1 MERRLTLKEKE
12 TLEETAVGADGQDS
26 NDGVDKDESIE
37 DAVDLS
43 QEIDH
48 YKSIAQRA
56 QADLVNY
63 RNRAIQE
70 LEESKRTVQFGL
82 LSRFISVVDDL
93 ERAMENLPEE
103 SQNEW
108 SEGIALVL
116 RNLEKILELEGVV
129 QIESLGKPFD
139 PKEHEA
145 LLYEENTEI
154 QDGQIV
160 SVIQQGYRLNERIIR
175 PARVTV
181 SKFIEKESQ
190 EDDLRKQED
199 K

>member
-1 MERRLTLKEKE
+1 MKKKE
-12 TLEETAVGADGQDS
+12 TPEDTAVGADGQDS

-37 DAVDLS
+37 DTVDLS

-154 QDGQIV
+154 EDGQIV

-181 SKFIEKESQ
+181 SKFVEKESQ

>member
-12 TLEETAVGADGQDS
+12 TLEDTAVGADGQDS

-154 QDGQIV
+154 EDGQIV

>member
-12 TLEETAVGADGQDS
+12 TLEDTAVGADGQDS

>member
-1 MERRLTLKEKE
+1 MKEKE
-12 TLEETAVGADGQDS
+12 TLEESAVGADGQDS

-154 QDGQIV
+154 QVGQIV
-160 SVIQQGYRLNERIIR
+160 SVIQQGYRLNDRIIR

-181 SKFIEKESQ
+181 SKLIEKESQ

>member
-154 QDGQIV
+154 EDGQIV

-181 SKFIEKESQ
+181 SKFVEKEIQ

>member
-1 MERRLTLKEKE
+1 MKEKE

-145 LLYEENTEI
+145 LLYEENT
-154 QDGQIV
+154 
-160 SVIQQGYRLNERIIR
+160 
-175 PARVTV
+175 
-181 SKFIEKESQ
+181 
-190 EDDLRKQED
+190 
-199 K
+199 

>member
-1 MERRLTLKEKE
+1 MERRPTLKKKE
-12 TLEETAVGADGQDS
+12 TPEDTAVGADGQDS

-154 QDGQIV
+154 EDGQIV

>member
-1 MERRLTLKEKE
+1 MERRPTLKKKE
-12 TLEETAVGADGQDS
+12 TPEDTAVGADGQDS

-37 DAVDLS
+37 DTVDLS

-154 QDGQIV
+154 EDGQIV

-190 EDDLRKQED
+190 EDYLRKKED

>member
-1 MERRLTLKEKE
+1 MKEKE

-154 QDGQIV
+154 EDGQIV
-160 SVIQQGYRLNERIIR
+160 SVILQGYRLNERIIR

-181 SKFIEKESQ
+181 SKFVEKESQ

>member
-1 MERRLTLKEKE
+1 MKEKE

-154 QDGQIV
+154 EDGQIV

>member
-1 MERRLTLKEKE
+1 MKEKE

-43 QEIDH
+43 QEIDP

-154 QDGQIV
+154 EDGQIV

>member
-1 MERRLTLKEKE
+1 MKEKE
-12 TLEETAVGADGQDS
+12 TSEDTVAEDDEQKTETGVLKEEL
-26 NDGVDKDESIE
+26 IE
-37 DAVDLS
+37 DAPDVS

-48 YKSIAQRA
+48 YKSMAQRA

-63 RNRAIQE
+63 RNRATQE
-70 LEESKRTVQFGL
+70 IEETKRIVQFGL

-103 SQNEW
+103 AQEEW
-108 SEGIALVL
+108 SEGVALVL
-116 RNLEKILELEGVV
+116 RNLEKILELEGVA

-139 PKEHEA
+139 PREHEA

-154 QDGQIV
+154 EDGLIV
-160 SVIQQGYRLNERIIR
+160 NVIQQGYRLNERIVR
-175 PARVTV
+175 PARVVV
-181 SKFIEKESQ
+181 SKFIEKENQ
-190 EDDLRKQED
+190 KDDLKKQED

>member
-1 MERRLTLKEKE
+1 MERRPTLKKKE
-12 TLEETAVGADGQDS
+12 TPEDTAVGADGQDS
-26 NDGVDKDESIE
+26 TDGLYKDESIE
-37 DAVDLS
+37 DTVDLS

-48 YKSIAQRA
+48 YKAIAQRA

-154 QDGQIV
+154 EDGQIV

-181 SKFIEKESQ
+181 SKFVEKESQ

>member
-1 MERRLTLKEKE
+1 MKEKE
-12 TLEETAVGADGQDS
+12 TLEDTAVGADGQDS

-154 QDGQIV
+154 EDGQIV

>member
-12 TLEETAVGADGQDS
+12 TLEDTAVGADGQDS

-37 DAVDLS
+37 DTVDLS

-154 QDGQIV
+154 EDGQIV

>member
-1 MERRLTLKEKE
+1 MKEKE
-12 TLEETAVGADGQDS
+12 TPEDTAVGADGQDS
-26 NDGVDKDESIE
+26 NDGVDIDESIE

-70 LEESKRTVQFGL
+70 LEETKRTVQFAL

-103 SQNEW
+103 AQNEW
-108 SEGIALVL
+108 SEGVALVL

-154 QDGQIV
+154 EDGQIV

>member
-1 MERRLTLKEKE
+1 MKKKE
-12 TLEETAVGADGQDS
+12 TPEDTAVGADGQDS

-37 DAVDLS
+37 DTVDLS

-154 QDGQIV
+154 EDGQIV

>member
-26 NDGVDKDESIE
+26 NDGVDKDETIE

-154 QDGQIV
+154 EDGQIV

>member
-1 MERRLTLKEKE
+1 MERRPTLKKKE
-12 TLEETAVGADGQDS
+12 TPEDTAVGADGQDS

-37 DAVDLS
+37 DTVDLS

-154 QDGQIV
+154 EDGQIV

>member
-1 MERRLTLKEKE
+1 MKEKE

-154 QDGQIV
+154 EDGQIV

-181 SKFIEKESQ
+181 SKFVEKESQ

>member
-26 NDGVDKDESIE
+26 NAGVDKDESIE

-154 QDGQIV
+154 EDGQIV

>member
-12 TLEETAVGADGQDS
+12 TPEDTAVGADGQDS
-26 NDGVDKDESIE
+26 NDGVDIDESIE

-70 LEESKRTVQFGL
+70 LEETKRTVQFAL

-103 SQNEW
+103 AQNEW
-108 SEGIALVL
+108 SEGVALVL

-154 QDGQIV
+154 EDGQIV

>member
-154 QDGQIV
+154 EDGQIV

>member
-12 TLEETAVGADGQDS
+12 TLEDTAVGADGQDS

-154 QDGQIV
+154 EDGQIV

-175 PARVTV
+175 PARVIV
-181 SKFIEKESQ
+181 SKFIEEENQ
-190 EDDLRKQED
+190 EDDMRKQED

>member
-63 RNRAIQE
+63 RNSAIQE

-154 QDGQIV
+154 LMVHQL
-160 SVIQQGYRLNERIIR
+160 S
-175 PARVTV
+175 
-181 SKFIEKESQ
+181 
-190 EDDLRKQED
+190 
-199 K
+199 